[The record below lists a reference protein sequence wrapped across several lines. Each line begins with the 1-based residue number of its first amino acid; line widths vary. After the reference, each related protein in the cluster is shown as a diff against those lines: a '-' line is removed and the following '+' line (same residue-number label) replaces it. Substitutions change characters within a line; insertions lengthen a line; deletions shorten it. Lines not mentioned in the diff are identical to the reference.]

1 MSFRFIINRLFIF
14 FLTIL
19 SAVSLNFIIMKI
31 TPQDPVAVLLGRMA
45 SRGSLVEGGEQLIKL
60 YRAQFGLDDPLYL
73 QYWNYISNLLLR
85 GDLGYSLSYFPAKV
99 ESVILPAIPWTIG
112 LFVAANLISFTIG
125 NILGAIAVWPKV
137 QKYIKY
143 LIYFIMPLS
152 AIPFYLMALLL
163 LYLMAIKFH
172 ILPIGGTFRVGSVR
186 GFDLDTMLQLLEHAA
201 LPLMSISIGLIGFWA
216 LSMRGI
222 MAVLLGEDFLTYARA
237 KGLRES
243 RIFLRY
249 GMRNALLPQV
259 TALSIDLGLM
269 ISGQVLV
276 ETIFNYPG
284 VGSVLFKALRTA
296 DYFVIQGVVLFIVVA
311 VAFATLVID
320 IIYPLLDS
328 RIRYKV

>member
-1 MSFRFIINRLFIF
+1 
-14 FLTIL
+14 
-19 SAVSLNFIIMKI
+19 MKI
-31 TPQDPVAVLLGRMA
+31 TPQDPVAVLLGRLA
-45 SRGSLVEGGEQLIKL
+45 SRGSLVEGGEKLIQL
-60 YRAQFGLDDPLYL
+60 YRTKFGLNEPLL
-73 QYWNYISNLLLR
+73 VQYWNYISNLLLH

-99 ESVILPAIPWTIG
+99 ISVILPAIPWTIG
-112 LFVAANLISFTIG
+112 LFVTAHLISFTVG

-137 QKYIKY
+137 AKKIKF
-143 LIYFIMPLS
+143 LIYLIMPLS
-152 AIPFYLMALLL
+152 AIPFYLMALIL
-163 LYLMAIKFH
+163 LYLMAIKSP

-186 GFDLDTMLQLLEHAA
+186 GFDLDTIIQLLQHSA

-222 MAVLLGEDFLTYARA
+222 MAVVLGEDFLTYARA

-296 DYFVIQGVVLFIVVA
+296 DYFVIQGVVLLIVVA
-311 VAFATLVID
+311 VATATLLID
-320 IIYPLLDS
+320 LIYPLLDS
-328 RIRYKV
+328 RIRYNR